1 MMKTILIVCAAA
13 EVSFAAAAGAG
24 LWAKWVTGDTRV
36 SVWDNHAQVDEEKAH
51 PDPSGNH
58 PFAVETRWA
67 ATELV
72 NGAPAGTEWV
82 LMEMGDA
89 PFVGPDGG
97 YMVLFGL
104 TSEGDNVRLRSYD
117 TGNDAVRSLVSALHD
132 NHAATGPAL
141 DFSALSVHPLE
152 ILYKYGYNAT
162 QKETLFFGTG
172 EGKLSDGGYMKV
184 QESVAQE
191 FVAPLELYYDS
202 SGSCL
207 TPYHTPVVYK
217 RVQDDVALAATAA
230 GAGLWAKWV
239 TGDTRVSVW
248 DNHAQVDEEKAH
260 PDPSGNHPFAVETR
274 WAATE
279 LVNGASAGTEWVL
292 MEMG

>member
-72 NGAPAGTEWV
+72 NGASAGTEWV

-104 TSEGDNVRLRSYD
+104 TSEGDDVRLRSYD
-117 TGNDAVRSLVSALHD
+117 TTQAKALVAALHED
-132 NHAATGPAL
+132 HDATGPKL
-141 DFSALSVHPLE
+141 DFSQLSPHPLE
-152 ILYKYGYNAT
+152 IVYKYGYNAT
-162 QKETLFFGTG
+162 QQETVFFGTG
-172 EGKLSDGGYMKV
+172 EGPLADGGYMAV
-184 QESVAQE
+184 QE
-191 FVAPLELYYDS
+191 
-202 SGSCL
+202 
-207 TPYHTPVVYK
+207 T
-217 RVQDDVALAATAA
+217 
-230 GAGLWAKWV
+230 
-239 TGDTRVSVW
+239 
-248 DNHAQVDEEKAH
+248 
-260 PDPSGNHPFAVETR
+260 
-274 WAATE
+274 
-279 LVNGASAGTEWVL
+279 
-292 MEMG
+292 